1 MLAAVRR
8 ITGTTLTY
16 LMLAAFAVTTLFP
29 LLWMGYTSLKSNR
42 EITMNTF
49 SLPTVWHLENYVN
62 AWQTARIGTY
72 FLNSV
77 VVSLAAVLLTILAG
91 AAAGFIL
98 AKFRFRLRGLVYG
111 FFIIGMLIPLQS
123 VLVPL
128 FIQMRDFHLLDNPWS
143 LILSYTAFGLPIAI
157 FLMES
162 FIRSFPDS
170 LIEAAV
176 LDGAS
181 IVRIFRSLVLPIS
194 SPVIA
199 TVSILS
205 FLNNWE
211 EFSFAL
217 IFLTKDEKKTLP
229 LGLYNFLGAY
239 TADYAGLMAALV
251 IASVPL
257 IVLYFLLQEQIIK
270 GMTAGAVKG

>member
-205 FLNNWE
+205 FLNNWK